1 MHILFYNKN
10 IAYSEILNKE
20 IFLLPIFLQD
30 EKIYIYNNNYFYENW
45 NLDYESRLIEFI
57 LPLENIEVLQT
68 INLNKDNLLDL
79 NLKDLFPEYK
89 NKNLAVIIIEDTN
102 SILEKIFIKTII
114 MGKNI
119 DKNIQVKRL
128 DNSQQNEFYQK
139 IINEI
144 NSELISLVKSQNLID
159 VKTPSF
165 LNTKF
170 LNSKNYNLVELNK
183 RIEKIDLIDRVFVQE
198 FNNDYVMLK
207 IKYLGKLDKVIQ
219 QLKEQSI
226 ILELI
231 GDEWRIKAN
240 LMDQLVFK
248 FPFKTKYFEQDF
260 YVSSNNFS
268 AYQLI
273 ESWPN
278 WPGKWLNIFGPM
290 GSGKTHLSKI
300 LEKKIKR
307 VMIIDE
313 TKINN
318 KVIQNLN
325 SFDCLIID
333 AFSNKIEENLLYSIL
348 NQTKQ
353 LDSFMLINS
362 KFPLKKFEFKLPDL
376 RSRINSF
383 NFIGIDLPTDD
394 LLKVIISKSFSDKQI
409 NLNPKITEYII
420 KNVERSYEKM
430 FKFLSDLDKMSLSSG
445 KSININLIK
454 KVLNQ

>member
-1 MHILFYNKN
+1 
-10 IAYSEILNKE
+10 
-20 IFLLPIFLQD
+20 
-30 EKIYIYNNNYFYENW
+30 
-45 NLDYESRLIEFI
+45 
-57 LPLENIEVLQT
+57 
-68 INLNKDNLLDL
+68 
-79 NLKDLFPEYK
+79 
-89 NKNLAVIIIEDTN
+89 
-102 SILEKIFIKTII
+102 
-114 MGKNI
+114 
-119 DKNIQVKRL
+119 
-128 DNSQQNEFYQK
+128 
-139 IINEI
+139 
-144 NSELISLVKSQNLID
+144 
-159 VKTPSF
+159 
-165 LNTKF
+165 
-170 LNSKNYNLVELNK
+170 
-183 RIEKIDLIDRVFVQE
+183 
-198 FNNDYVMLK
+198 
-207 IKYLGKLDKVIQ
+207 
-219 QLKEQSI
+219 
-226 ILELI
+226 
-231 GDEWRIKAN
+231 
-240 LMDQLVFK
+240 MDQLVFK

-278 WPGKWLNIFGPM
+278 WPGKWLNIFGPI

-307 VMIIDE
+307 VVIIDE
-313 TKINN
+313 TKIND
-318 KVIQNLN
+318 KIIQNLN

-333 AFSNKIEENLLYSIL
+333 DFSNKIEENLLYSIL

-353 LDSFMLINS
+353 IDSFMVINS
-362 KFPLKKFEFKLPDL
+362 KSPLKIFEFKLPDL

-430 FKFLSDLDKMSLSSG
+430 FKFLGDLDKMSLSSG